1 MSSLWSDCLNHLQTK
16 VSPTDYSTWL
26 RPLQA
31 SSENGELTLYAQ
43 NQFVENWV
51 KDKFLSE
58 ITELARFLAKND
70 NLVVTLKVGI
80 KPTEQPKV
88 SPNLKNESSE
98 FSNTG
103 FKTGLNPNQ
112 TFDNF
117 VQGRS
122 NQLAKLV
129 AQQVVDNLGESHC
142 NPLSFYAGT
151 GLGKTHLL
159 HAIGNELVKRTPVL
173 GCYIFT
179 WNVFIVILLRRSTVP
194 ITMRKKS
201 KNSTARLMC

>member
-88 SPNLKNESSE
+88 SPNLK
-98 FSNTG
+98 TR
-103 FKTGLNPNQ
+103 
-112 TFDNF
+112 
-117 VQGRS
+117 VQ
-122 NQLAKLV
+122 NLAIPALKP
-129 AQQVVDNLGESHC
+129 G
-142 NPLSFYAGT
+142 
-151 GLGKTHLL
+151 
-159 HAIGNELVKRTPVL
+159 
-173 GCYIFT
+173 
-179 WNVFIVILLRRSTVP
+179 
-194 ITMRKKS
+194 
-201 KNSTARLMC
+201 